1 MHFGWRSQISV
12 CMRNG
17 GFVYGELP
25 GFSDPNRIQF
35 LDKKLEYNLGSDTLL
50 SRSELHRV
58 ISSSVGATKAVSFR
72 AAAYLKS
79 SLMSQ
84 LFITCDLVCITCLM
98 SSAL

>member
-58 ISSSVGATKAVSFR
+58 ISSSVGATKAVF
-72 AAAYLKS
+72 LQGS
-79 SLMSQ
+79 SLSKKQ
-84 LFITCDLVCITCLM
+84 
-98 SSAL
+98 SHESALHNL